1 MRQYIVCFGLMTL
14 LVVASGIVAAQ
25 PTSLEPRRDLHGEW
39 TLWQLADDQWYFR
52 LTVGALANV
61 YPKLLQPTG
70 FARLT
75 LGLSWAPNWL
85 ITPQIQITKAV
96 HEITL
101 SLEGV
106 GNEPTWVIEFTPFV
120 IDFEINPY
128 PNQAR
133 AVSSTPASQQPT
145 AQPAQ
150 QVSLDLKALV
160 LSRLEDL
167 LKASEQMAKDR
178 SIDLATLTDPLK
190 EFKKLFEANKIVDAS
205 LQLNAYSF
213 LLRVLRKMGGMSEYD
228 EAHLRTGLFRL
239 MTIVALFGER
249 TQPPAPVPL
258 KLCTGLYVREDQK
271 AEEVLSPFIIE
282 ALKKLTFTN
291 TKTGAKE
298 TFNLKESK
306 CF

>member
-1 MRQYIVCFGLMTL
+1 MTL

-120 IDFEINPY
+120 IDFEINPH

-145 AQPAQ
+145 AQPDQ

-167 LKASEQMAKDR
+167 LKASEQMAKESPALDPTSLR
-178 SIDLATLTDPLK
+178 DPLT
-190 EFKKLFEANKIVDAS
+190 EFKKAFEANKMNDAAMQLDTVS
-205 LQLNAYSF
+205 VILLLLQKNGLVTRLQEAY
-213 LLRVLRKMGGMSEYD
+213 LRAGLHRLVS
-228 EAHLRTGLFRL
+228 AFALFREQ
-239 MTIVALFGER
+239 ALR
-249 TQPPAPVPL
+249 QTA
-258 KLCTGLYVREDQK
+258 KICTGLYISEDQK
-271 AEEVLSPFIIE
+271 SEEVLSPLLTDVI
-282 ALKKLTFTN
+282 KKLTVTN
-291 TKTGAKE
+291 RQTGAKE

>member
-1 MRQYIVCFGLMTL
+1 MRQYIVCLGLMTL
-14 LVVASGIVAAQ
+14 LIVSSGIVAAQ

-120 IDFEINPY
+120 IDFEINPH

-145 AQPAQ
+145 FA
-150 QVSLDLKALV
+150 
-160 LSRLEDL
+160 
-167 LKASEQMAKDR
+167 
-178 SIDLATLTDPLK
+178 
-190 EFKKLFEANKIVDAS
+190 
-205 LQLNAYSF
+205 
-213 LLRVLRKMGGMSEYD
+213 
-228 EAHLRTGLFRL
+228 LFREQVQRQ
-239 MTIVALFGER
+239 TVKI
-249 TQPPAPVPL
+249 
-258 KLCTGLYVREDQK
+258 CTGLYISEDQK
-271 AEEVLSPFIIE
+271 SEEVLSPLLTDVI
-282 ALKKLTFTN
+282 KKLTFTN

>member
-1 MRQYIVCFGLMTL
+1 MRQYIVCLGLMTL
-14 LVVASGIVAAQ
+14 LIVSSGIVAAQ

-120 IDFEINPY
+120 IDFEINPH

-145 AQPAQ
+145 AQPDQ

-167 LKASEQMAKDR
+167 LKSSEQMAKENPALDPTSLR
-178 SIDLATLTDPLK
+178 DPLT
-190 EFKKLFEANKIVDAS
+190 EFKKAFEANKMNDAAMQLDTVS
-205 LQLNAYSF
+205 VILLLLQKNGLVTR
-213 LLRVLRKMGGMSEYD
+213 LQ
-228 EAHLRTGLFRL
+228 EAHLRAGLHRLVSAFALFREQVQRQ
-239 MTIVALFGER
+239 TVKI
-249 TQPPAPVPL
+249 
-258 KLCTGLYVREDQK
+258 CTGLYISEDQNS
-271 AEEVLSPFIIE
+271 EEVLSPLLTDVI
-282 ALKKLTFTN
+282 KKLTFTN

>member
-1 MRQYIVCFGLMTL
+1 MTL

-120 IDFEINPY
+120 IDFEVNPY

-145 AQPAQ
+145 AQPDQ

-167 LKASEQMAKDR
+167 LKASEQMAKENPALDPTSLR
-178 SIDLATLTDPLK
+178 DPLT
-190 EFKKLFEANKIVDAS
+190 EFKKAFEANKMNDAAMQLDTVS
-205 LQLNAYSF
+205 VILLLLQKNGLVTR
-213 LLRVLRKMGGMSEYD
+213 LQ
-228 EAHLRTGLFRL
+228 EAHLRAGLHRLVSAFALFREQVQRQ
-239 MTIVALFGER
+239 TVKI
-249 TQPPAPVPL
+249 
-258 KLCTGLYVREDQK
+258 CTGLYISEDQK
-271 AEEVLSPFIIE
+271 SEEVLSPLLTDVI
-282 ALKKLTFTN
+282 KKLTVTN
-291 TKTGAKE
+291 RQTGAKE
-298 TFNLKESK
+298 TFTLKESK